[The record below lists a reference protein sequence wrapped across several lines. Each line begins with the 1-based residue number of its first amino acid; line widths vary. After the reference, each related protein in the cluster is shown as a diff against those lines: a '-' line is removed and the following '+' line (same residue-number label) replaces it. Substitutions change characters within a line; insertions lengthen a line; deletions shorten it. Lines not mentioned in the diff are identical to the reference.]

1 MKTLIFCTSY
11 FDTEELYQKR
21 YQKWIDYYNQ
31 HPFTN
36 DKHIYLIDDCSNLE
50 LITDDVVNIIK
61 EDKLDSSQE
70 VKKINLYSFHNR
82 KGLNWSHNSANNEGW
97 WRSFCASLDIAEEYN
112 YEKIIHNVK

>member
-50 LITDDVVNIIK
+50 LIIDDVVKDPLSPYDFFGPCECCCGTSGLLGKGIG
-61 EDKLDSSQE
+61 SSGRWPL
-70 VKKINLYSFHNR
+70 VL
-82 KGLNWSHNSANNEGW
+82 
-97 WRSFCASLDIAEEYN
+97 
-112 YEKIIHNVK
+112 